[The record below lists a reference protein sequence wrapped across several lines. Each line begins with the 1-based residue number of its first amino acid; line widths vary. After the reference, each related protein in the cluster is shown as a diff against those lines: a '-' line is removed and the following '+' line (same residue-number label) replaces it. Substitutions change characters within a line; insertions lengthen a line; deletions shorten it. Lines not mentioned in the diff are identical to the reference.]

1 LKKII
6 IYTQP
11 DCPPCEYAKLFLQ
24 EKGFSFELKDIQK
37 NAQAKKELMTKYN
50 SYSTPTFVIDDQTV
64 ITGFQL
70 EALQTALGFKD

>member
-1 LKKII
+1 MKKIT

-24 EKGFSFELKDIQK
+24 EKGFSFELKDIK
-37 NAQAKKELMTKYN
+37 KDAKAKKELMTTYN
-50 SYSTPTFVIDDQTV
+50 SYSTPTFVIDNQTV

-70 EALQTALGFKD
+70 EALKAALGFDD